1 MNGSL
6 ALIGS
11 GEYLPAMAAFE
22 KSLLDDAIA
31 HGKAPTYIQI
41 PTAAGKES
49 ADRIDYWKKLG
60 QSQAQRIG
68 VNSIHLPIYTREDA
82 YKQEHVD
89 AINNSA
95 LMYMSGGDP
104 HHLATTLIDTPVWSA
119 IVSNWQSGA
128 SLAGCSA
135 GAMVLSSQIP
145 NFRFTKNPPTQ
156 GLNLLPNVRV
166 IPHFNK
172 FFRWIPESAA
182 KVLILT
188 EKVRTG
194 CAKFLPCSAE
204 SITLSSYKAFSASLN
219 WPSLFS
225 FSGGHFQPRK
235 IPLLNNSVGNLKNLC
250 ANYAGNRKE
259 LINGTCCSYWRLS
272 WTWP

>member
-31 HGKAPTYIQI
+31 LGKAPTYIQI

-49 ADRIDYWKKLG
+49 ADRLDYWKQLG
-60 QSQAQRIG
+60 AAQAQRIG
-68 VNSIHLPIYTREDA
+68 VTSIHLPIYSREDA
-82 YKQEHVD
+82 FNQVHVD
-89 AINNSA
+89 TINNSA

-104 HHLATTLIDTPVWSA
+104 HHLATTLIDTPLWSA
-119 IVSNWQSGA
+119 ILSNWASGA

-145 NFRFTKNPPTQ
+145 NFRLTKNPPTQ
-156 GLNLLPNVRV
+156 GLNLLPNIRV

-182 KVLILT
+182 KVLLHVPSDAILIGVDEMT
-188 EKVRTG
+188 AIVKRAGADHWVVVGDAKVHILKG
-194 CAKFLPCSAE
+194 LPDQVLHDGQEIDLTIS
-204 SITLSSYKAFSASLN
+204 
-219 WPSLFS
+219 P
-225 FSGGHFQPRK
+225 Q
-235 IPLLNNSVGNLKNLC
+235 
-250 ANYAGNRKE
+250 
-259 LINGTCCSYWRLS
+259 
-272 WTWP
+272 

>member
-1 MNGSL
+1 MKGSL

-22 KSLLDDAIA
+22 KTLLDDAIA
-31 HGKAPTYIQI
+31 CGKAPTYIQI

-49 ADRIDYWKKLG
+49 ADRLDYWKELG
-60 QSQAQRIG
+60 AAQAQRIG
-68 VNSIHLPIYTREDA
+68 VNSIHLPIYRREDA
-82 YKQEHVD
+82 FNQEYVD

-104 HHLATTLIDTPVWSA
+104 HHLATTLIDTPLWSA
-119 IVSNWQSGA
+119 ILSNWASGA

-145 NFRFTKNPPTQ
+145 NFRLTKSPPTQ
-156 GLNLLPNVRV
+156 GLNLLPNIRV

-182 KVLILT
+182 KVLLHVPSDAILIGVDEMT
-188 EKVRTG
+188 AIVKRAGAEHWVVVGDAKVHILKG
-194 CAKFLPCSAE
+194 LPDQVLHDGQEIDLTIS
-204 SITLSSYKAFSASLN
+204 
-219 WPSLFS
+219 P
-225 FSGGHFQPRK
+225 Q
-235 IPLLNNSVGNLKNLC
+235 
-250 ANYAGNRKE
+250 
-259 LINGTCCSYWRLS
+259 
-272 WTWP
+272 